1 MIGITP
7 YTLTSQRHNQ
17 YNFQM
22 YQASLKNPIYPLSSY
37 SFQSLYMK
45 QQSWSLETSA
55 VLTKLMN
62 EASSIRKEAEQFNA
76 KQTKSPLH
84 IRTVTSSNQQAVI
97 ATAQPKADMTNYK
110 VEVTKLAKIQKN
122 TGNQLSS
129 SASSNLQ
136 GNQAFRLNVGG
147 KEHTVSFYSFK
158 EDSNH
163 QTMSRMAKAINRDD
177 IGVTARVIE
186 DKEKGTSR
194 LELSSNQTGVKQSFS
209 IYDVEGTSVQTT
221 GAGQVSQSAEDA
233 VYKVNDK
240 PYTSDSNKVT
250 IGDKKDVTL
259 MLKEVTSASITLS
272 VQHDRSQI
280 LDKVESL
287 VDRFNRFESLLDS
300 TSLPLSTDFR
310 RSLQKISNDAR
321 AQFETLGIETMADGS
336 LELDE
341 QKLAEKLDKQFQQ
354 VQSAISGSNGF
365 ATKLAKLAERVEQTP
380 VINMYQ
386 SPNNRFNPYNQYL
399 LPNVFLQ
406 QASSTGLYLN
416 TIM

>member
-1 MIGITP
+1 MIGISP

-22 YQASLKNPIYPLSSY
+22 YQASLKSPVYPLSSY
-37 SFQSLYMK
+37 SFHSLYMK
-45 QQSWSLETSA
+45 QQSWSLETSEA
-55 VLTKLMN
+55 LTKLMS
-62 EASSIRKEAEQFNA
+62 EASSMRKEAEQFNA

-84 IRTVTSSNQQAVI
+84 TRTATSSNQQAVL
-97 ATAQPKADMTNYK
+97 ATAQPKADMMKYK
-110 VEVTKLAKIQKN
+110 VEVTKLAKNQKN

-129 SASSNLQ
+129 SASSDLQ
-136 GNQAFRLNVGG
+136 GNQSFRLNVGG
-147 KEHTVSFYSFK
+147 KEHTVSFYSLK
-158 EDSNH
+158 EDTNQ
-163 QTMSRMAKAINRDD
+163 QTMSRMAQAINRDD

-194 LELSSNQTGVKQSFS
+194 LELSSNQTGVKHSFS

-240 PYTSDSNKVT
+240 TYTSDSNKVT
-250 IGDKKDVTL
+250 AGDKKDVTL
-259 MLKEVTSASITLS
+259 ELKGVTSESVSLSI
-272 VQHDRSQI
+272 QPDRSQI

-287 VDRFNRFESLLDS
+287 VNRFNRFESFLDS
-300 TSLPLSTDFR
+300 TSIPLSTDFR
-310 RSLQKISNDAR
+310 RSLQKISNEAR
-321 AQFETLGIETMADGS
+321 AQFEMLGIEKMADGS

-341 QKLAEKLDKQFQQ
+341 QELAEKLDKQFQQ

-365 ATKLAKLAERVEQTP
+365 ATRLTKLAERVEQTP

-386 SPNNRFNPYNQYL
+386 SANNRYNPYNQYL